1 MDAVWNLSNDL
12 SCGIEQGCLVFLRVL
27 KDRRVFL
34 AESRDHL
41 LEVVSKNDLPKR
53 TDLTPLS
60 CSTSNWYDSDQESG
74 VLSTQSPPLRQ
85 MKYIV
90 APSPSPPKTLVKKM
104 LSPTEYLHVI
114 LKSICFQSSKC

>member
-41 LEVVSKNDLPKR
+41 LEVVSKSDLPKR

-60 CSTSNWYDSDQESG
+60 CSTSNWYDSAQERG
-74 VLSTQSPPLRQ
+74 VFSTQSPPLRQ

-90 APSPSPPKTLVKKM
+90 APSPSPRPPEKLVKKM
-104 LSPTEYLHVI
+104 LSPTEDLFFI
-114 LKSICFQSSKC
+114 LSSKRFQKR